1 MRIAVNDKK
10 SDKKTK
16 EPSVASLDAD
26 SQAALAELLGKVKQA
41 LAAGQGSEAIL
52 EILAS
57 QPPGQ
62 LAWDLALIDHLARI
76 AHPALPEVL
85 PRHFGPGLD
94 KLRHKALKKAFHVW
108 KSRQVPVPVLMPPKD
123 TTSIRLPDTG
133 PSEGYLSIIEGS
145 GSRMVVLYLAK
156 SGLDFN
162 VVHALINDQQ
172 GLKDFFTLS
181 LSKKRRKELLAE
193 YSQQEVGKL
202 VSVPPAYAMKLIEAA
217 YSHNADRDLEGPTI
231 YRRVREQLLARI
243 DLTTAP
249 ELEDLLP
256 SIEDSELDSYLVKSR
271 DLVLDEAFQSWMPSS
286 EDLAIWLQK
295 VHEVYDSPLV
305 LSEDQTKN
313 RVDAVI
319 DQAVGELFPLDQRP
333 LLSRRLLEM
342 AYFLDCSG
350 KPEIAR
356 QAQAAGIDLVRR
368 RVALQGES
376 PFLLG
381 LVLHPMSA
389 IVNYLNELREAAAQA
404 EVVTPPSE
412 PLITTK

>member
-1 MRIAVNDKK
+1 MNDKK